1 MTDPRF
7 EEQLKA
13 LKRYYRTIL
22 TALLAIIVLAFVLYF
37 LLPAISTLS
46 REEALVSKSI
56 MIILFL
62 SVVPLMLSYMKRQ
75 LARIP
80 REKSPIEQLSV
91 YKRHF
96 HRKAIALA
104 LLCLL
109 SVLVFMLTSDPMILL
124 LLIAGILFFYFER
137 PSRLKILTDLDMEEE
152 EQG

>member
-7 EEQLKA
+7 ENQLKIMN
-13 LKRYYRTIL
+13 RFYRTIL
-22 TALLAIIVLAFVLYF
+22 ISLLAVIVLAFVLYF
-37 LLPAISTLS
+37 LLPGVSTLT

-80 REKSPIEQLSV
+80 RESTPVDQLLV

-96 HRKAIALA
+96 YRKAIALA
-104 LLCLL
+104 ILCVLSLVVFLL
-109 SVLVFMLTSDPMILL
+109 TGDPMILL
-124 LLIAGILFFYFER
+124 LLVAGILFLYFER
-137 PSRLKILTDLDMEEE
+137 PGRLKVLTDLDMEEE
-152 EQG
+152 D